1 MLRSRRSDVALRIRP
16 TRNQAEFADAVG
28 AIGHYFGGAF
38 SSEDSLVNFARVLP
52 FERMHAA
59 FDGSAIVGG
68 AGVFPLELTV
78 PGGPVSCAG
87 VTVVGVLPTHRR
99 RGILD
104 RMMRAQLA
112 DVRERGEPL
121 AALWASEETIYG
133 RFGYGMASQD
143 AMIRATR
150 GHAELRSD
158 LPARTGTTRLVG
170 HDEAAKVFPR
180 IYDRV
185 RRTSPGFMSRS
196 EAWWEVKRLDD
207 RPERRRGAGELNRLL
222 LEIDGRP
229 VGYALY
235 RIKLE
240 WDEPHNVS
248 QVAVIE
254 AIGETPAATRELWR
268 YLLGIDWV
276 AEIHCE
282 LLSVDHPLFLLV
294 QRPNRLH
301 WRVLDGLWLR
311 LVDVGAALSARS
323 VTGDGRVTL
332 DVASDPIFPDNVGT
346 WTVEAGVAKRSRR
359 RADVRLDVQ
368 ALASAYLGGF
378 TFAELARAGRVEEV
392 ARGGV
397 ARADALFGV
406 DVKPW
411 CPEIF

>member
-1 MLRSRRSDVALRIRP
+1 MTIRIR
-16 TRNQAEFADAVG
+16 TVRDQAEFG
-28 AIGHYFGGAF
+28 AALGSIGHYFGGDWKP
-38 SSEDSLVNFARVLP
+38 EDLERFARLLP
-52 FERMHAA
+52 LDRTHAA
-59 FDGSAIVGG
+59 LDGPEIVGG
-68 AGVFPLELTV
+68 AGAFPLELSV
-78 PGGPVSCAG
+78 PGSQVPCAG

-99 RGILD
+99 RGILG

-112 DVRERGEPL
+112 DIRERGEPL

-150 GHAELRSD
+150 AHAALRPD
-158 LPARTGTTRLVG
+158 LPARLGTTRLIG
-170 HDEAAKVFPR
+170 HEEAVKVLPR

-185 RRTSPGFMSRS
+185 LRQSPGFVSRT
-196 EAWWEVKRLDD
+196 ADWWDVKKLDD
-207 RPERRRGAGELNRLL
+207 RREQRRGAGELNRLL

-235 RIKLE
+235 RIKLSF
-240 WDEPHNVS
+240 DAPHNASEVH
-248 QVAVIE
+248 VIE
-254 AIGETPAATRELWR
+254 ALGVSPAATRELWHF
-268 YLLGIDWV
+268 LLGIDWV
-276 AEIHCE
+276 AEIHSE

-294 QRPNRLH
+294 ERPNRLH
-301 WRVLDGLWLR
+301 WRVTDGIWLR
-311 LVDVGAALSARS
+311 LVDVGVALSARS
-323 VTGDGRVTL
+323 VAGDGRVTF
-332 DVASDPIFPDNVGT
+332 DIASDPIFPDHVGR
-346 WTVEAGVAKRSRR
+346 WTVEGGEARRSRR
-359 RADVRLDVQ
+359 RADLRLDVQ

-397 ARADALFGV
+397 ARADALYRV

>member
-1 MLRSRRSDVALRIRP
+1 MTIRIR
-16 TRNQAEFADAVG
+16 TVRDHAEFG
-28 AIGHYFGGAF
+28 AALGSIGHYFGGDWKP
-38 SSEDSLVNFARVLP
+38 EDLERFNSLLP
-52 FERMHAA
+52 FDRTHAA
-59 FDGSAIVGG
+59 FDGPQVVGG
-68 AGVFPLELTV
+68 AGAFPLELSIPGAQV
-78 PGGPVSCAG
+78 PCGG

-99 RGILD
+99 RGILG

-112 DVRERGEPL
+112 DIRERGEAL

-150 GHAELRSD
+150 AEAALRPD
-158 LPARTGTTRLVG
+158 LPSRVGTTRLIG
-170 HDEAAKVFPR
+170 HDEAAKALPR

-185 RRTSPGFMSRS
+185 RRQSPGFVSRS
-196 EAWWEVKRLDD
+196 ADWWDVKKLDD
-207 RPERRRGAGELNRLL
+207 RRERRQGAGELNRLL

-235 RIKLE
+235 RIKLSFDQPLNTSE
-240 WDEPHNVS
+240 VH
-248 QVAVIE
+248 VIE
-254 AIGETPAATRELWR
+254 ALGVSPEATRELWR

-276 AEIHCE
+276 AEIHSE

-301 WRVLDGLWLR
+301 WRVVDGIWLR
-311 LVDVGAALSARS
+311 LIDVGAALSARS
-323 VTGDGRVTL
+323 VAGDGRITF
-332 DVASDPIFPDNVGT
+332 DISSDPTFPDNVGR
-346 WTVEAGVAKRSRR
+346 WTVEGGEARRSRR

-392 ARGGV
+392 ARGGI
-397 ARADALFGV
+397 ARADALYRV

>member
-1 MLRSRRSDVALRIRP
+1 MAIRVRP
-16 TRNQAEFADAVG
+16 TRNQAEFADALG
-28 AIGHYFGGAF
+28 AIGHYFGGGWTA
-38 SSEDSLVNFARVLP
+38 EDAEGFGRLLP
-52 FERMHAA
+52 FDRTHAA
-59 FDGSAIVGG
+59 FDGAAIVGG
-68 AGVFPLELTV
+68 AGAFPLELSI
-78 PGGPVSCAG
+78 PGGVVPCAG

-104 RMMRAQLA
+104 RLMRAQLA

-150 GHAELRSD
+150 GHAALRTD
-158 LPARTGTTRLVG
+158 LPGRTGTARLVG
-170 HDEAAKVFPR
+170 HDEAVKVFPR
-180 IYDRV
+180 LYERV
-185 RRTSPGFMSRS
+185 RRRSPGFVSRTA
-196 EAWWEVKRLDD
+196 AWWDFKKLTDTPD
-207 RPERRRGAGELNRLL
+207 RRRGAGELNRLL

-235 RIKLE
+235 RVKTE
-240 WDEPHNVS
+240 FDEPFNASSV
-248 QVAVIE
+248 QVIE
-254 AIGETPAATRELWR
+254 ALGVSTEATRELWR
-268 YLLGIDWV
+268 YLLAIDWV
-276 AEIHCE
+276 AEIHCS

-301 WRVLDGLWLR
+301 WRVVDGLWLR
-311 LVDVGAALSARS
+311 LVDVEAALSAR
-323 VTGDGRVTL
+323 VVRGKGRITF
-332 DVASDPIFPDNVGT
+332 DVASDPIFADNVGT
-346 WTVEAGVAKRSRR
+346 WTVEDGVARRSRR

-368 ALASAYLGGF
+368 ALAAAYLGGF

-397 ARADALFGV
+397 ARADALYGV

>member
-1 MLRSRRSDVALRIRP
+1 MALRIRA
-16 TRNQAEFADAVG
+16 TRNQAEFADALG
-28 AIGHYFGGAF
+28 AIGHYFGGDWKPDDL
-38 SSEDSLVNFARVLP
+38 ERFARLLP
-52 FERMHAA
+52 FERTHAA
-59 FDGSAIVGG
+59 FDGTAVVGG
-68 AGVFPLELTV
+68 AAAFPLELSV
-78 PGGPVSCAG
+78 PGAQVPCAG

-112 DVRERGEPL
+112 DIRERGEPL

-143 AMIRATR
+143 AMVKATR
-150 GHAELRSD
+150 THAVLRPEL
-158 LPARTGTTRLVG
+158 PGKTGIARLVG
-170 HDEAAKVFPR
+170 HEEAAKVFPR

-185 RRTSPGFMSRS
+185 RRQSPGFISRTD
-196 EAWWEVKRLDD
+196 AWWDVKQLDD
-207 RPERRRGAGELNRLL
+207 RAERRRGAGELNRLL
-222 LEIDGRP
+222 LEIDARP

-240 WDEPHNVS
+240 FDEPHNAS
-248 QVAVIE
+248 QVRVIE
-254 AIGETPAATRELWR
+254 AHGVSPTATRELWR

-301 WRVLDGLWLR
+301 WRVVDGLWLR
-311 LVDVGAALSARS
+311 LVDVGAALSAR
-323 VTGDGRVTL
+323 V
-332 DVASDPIFPDNVGT
+332 VASDARVTFDVSADPILPDNVGT
-346 WTVEAGVAKRSRR
+346 WTVEDGAARRSRR

-368 ALASAYLGGF
+368 ALGSAYLGGF

-392 ARGGV
+392 ARGGI
-397 ARADALFGV
+397 ARADALFRV
-406 DVKPW
+406 DAKPW

>member
-1 MLRSRRSDVALRIRP
+1 MAIRIRT
-16 TRNQAEFADAVG
+16 TRNQAEFVDAVG

-38 SSEDSLVNFARVLP
+38 SSDESVTNFARILP
-52 FERMHAA
+52 FERTHAA
-59 FDGSAIVGG
+59 FDGQTIVGG
-68 AGVFPLELTV
+68 AGAYPLELTV
-78 PGGPVSCAG
+78 PGGPVRCAG

-112 DVRERGEPL
+112 DVRERGEAL

-143 AMIRATR
+143 VMIKASR
-150 GHAELRSD
+150 GHAALRAD
-158 LPARTGTTRLVG
+158 LPGKTGTTRLIG

-180 IYDRV
+180 IYDRIQ
-185 RRTSPGFMSRS
+185 RKSPGFVSRTD
-196 EAWWEVKRLDD
+196 AWWEVRKLDD
-207 RPERRRGAGELNRLL
+207 SPDRRRGGGELNRLL

-240 WDEPHNVS
+240 WDEPHNAS

-254 AIGETPAATRELWR
+254 AHGETPAATRELWR

-276 AEIHCE
+276 AAIHCE
-282 LLSVDHPLFLLV
+282 LLAIDHPLFLLV

-301 WRVLDGLWLR
+301 WRVVDGLWLR
-311 LVDVGAALSARS
+311 LVDVGAALSARA
-323 VTGDGRVTL
+323 VTGDGRVTF
-332 DVASDPIFPDNVGT
+332 DVVSDPIFPDNVGT
-346 WTVEAGVAKRSRR
+346 WTVEDGAAKRSRR

-397 ARADALFGV
+397 ARADALYGV